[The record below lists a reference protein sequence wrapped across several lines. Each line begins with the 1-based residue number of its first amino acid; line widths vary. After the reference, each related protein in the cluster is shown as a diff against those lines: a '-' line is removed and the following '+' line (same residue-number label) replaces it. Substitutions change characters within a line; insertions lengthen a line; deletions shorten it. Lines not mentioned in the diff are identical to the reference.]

1 METYAN
7 PEQGVKKMNSKT
19 KGDLSEARALEIGS
33 QQTISLRIKA
43 PENGQKNV
51 K

>member
-19 KGDLSEARALEIGS
+19 KGDLSEARALFEF
-33 QQTISLRIKA
+33 
-43 PENGQKNV
+43 QKYGIPV
-51 K
+51 LIP